1 MIQILV
7 IDDDRVIRTLLQ
19 RALARQGYD
28 VHTAPDGTTGLAKT
42 LELKPDLV
50 ICDWMMPGLSGLEV
64 CKEIKSQPELLA
76 NTFCILLTA
85 LGTTEDKVKGLDA
98 GADDFLCKPIELI
111 ELQARVRAVLRMQQ
125 LAQDLNHQ
133 KKRLETELFDASQY
147 VRSLLPP
154 PLNRSRVKIDTCF
167 IPSSELGGDAF
178 DYFWLDNQRLAF
190 YLLDVSGH
198 GLKAALPSI
207 AILNLIRSRN
217 GHQNV
222 DYSKPS
228 QVLDYLCTHCKFLEE
243 QEQYFTMWYG
253 VFDIDE
259 RVLTYASAG
268 HPPAIIFTDRPEDPP
283 QMLRTKGFPVGLLDA
298 EESIYED
305 KQCYVSLN
313 SSLYLISD
321 GVYENSRSHDAY
333 QSWEQFVTLLQS
345 FSPQTN
351 LKNVAS
357 VLGDR
362 LHSNKIEDDFSM
374 MKLVF

>member
-7 IDDDRVIRTLLQ
+7 IDDDPAIRLLLKRTLT
-19 RALARQGYD
+19 RQGYD
-28 VHTAPDGTTGLAKT
+28 VHDAADGTTGLAKT
-42 LELKPDLV
+42 IELQPDLV
-50 ICDWMMPGLSGLEV
+50 ICDWMMPGLNGIEV
-64 CKEIKSQPELLA
+64 CQKIKHHPELRGH
-76 NTFCILLTA
+76 TFCILLTA
-85 LGTTEDKVKGLDA
+85 LGTTEDKVMGLDA
-98 GADDFLCKPIELI
+98 GADDFLCKPIEI
-111 ELQARVRAVLRMQQ
+111 VELQARVRAVLRIQQ
-125 LAQDLNHQ
+125 LTQALNFQ
-133 KKRLETELFDASQY
+133 KKRLETELLDAAKY
-147 VRSLLPP
+147 VRTLLPP

-207 AILNLIRSRN
+207 AILHFIRSRN

-228 QVLDYLCTHCKFLEE
+228 EVLAYLCEHCTFLEE

-268 HPPAIIFTDRPEDPP
+268 HPPAIIFSDRPEEPP
-283 QMLRTKGFPVGLLDA
+283 QMLRTKGFPVGLLKP
-298 EESIYED
+298 EESSYED
-305 KQCYVSLN
+305 RQRYISFN
-313 SSLYLISD
+313 SALYLISD
-321 GVYENSRSHDAY
+321 GVYENSRLRHDPP
-333 QSWEQFVTLLQS
+333 SWETFIDLMQGLPHDISLDQRA
-345 FSPQTN
+345 
-351 LKNVAS
+351 KH
-357 VLGDR
+357 LGDR
-362 LHSNKIEDDFSM
+362 LHNNQIEDDFSM